1 MSTSLLTNIISLFIV
16 LIGYF
21 SPIYSDLIFITGLF
35 AFSGGIT
42 NWLAVH
48 MLFEKIPFLYGS
60 GVIPNRF
67 EEFKSGIKQLVIQEF
82 FTREHIDKFFQNK
95 FNNSTERILKKIDF
109 DKVFEGLADAIES
122 SSMGGMLGM
131 LGGRKAL
138 YPLKEPV
145 IKKLKEIIDE
155 LISNQIKNNNKGE
168 ISSLIINQVEKII
181 DNRLEELTPDQVK
194 KIVQDMIRKH
204 LGWLVIW
211 GAVFGGLIGFI
222 FSLVKV
228 LFNF

>member
-16 LIGYF
+16 LIGYL

-82 FTREHIDKFFQNK
+82 FSREHIDKFFQN
-95 FNNSTERILKKIDF
+95 
-109 DKVFEGLADAIES
+109 
-122 SSMGGMLGM
+122 
-131 LGGRKAL
+131 
-138 YPLKEPV
+138 
-145 IKKLKEIIDE
+145 
-155 LISNQIKNNNKGE
+155 
-168 ISSLIINQVEKII
+168 
-181 DNRLEELTPDQVK
+181 
-194 KIVQDMIRKH
+194 
-204 LGWLVIW
+204 
-211 GAVFGGLIGFI
+211 
-222 FSLVKV
+222 
-228 LFNF
+228 

>member
-1 MSTSLLTNIISLFIV
+1 MRYGHPLTNIISLFIV

-82 FTREHIDKFFQNK
+82 FSREHIDKFFQNK
-95 FNNSTERILKKIDF
+95 FNNSTEKILKKIDF
-109 DKVFEGLADAIES
+109 DRVFEGLASAIES
-122 SSMGGMLGM
+122 SSNNHNML
-131 LGGRKAL
+131 LSTVFNIL
-138 YPLKEPV
+138 
-145 IKKLKEIIDE
+145 IQ
-155 LISNQIKNNNKGE
+155 ISNIFGVILLFWLKQQKTNAFFGKPN
-168 ISSLIINQVEKII
+168 SSLLKILS
-181 DNRLEELTPDQVK
+181 D
-194 KIVQDMIRKH
+194 
-204 LGWLVIW
+204 
-211 GAVFGGLIGFI
+211 I
-222 FSLVKV
+222 FSEESLA
-228 LFNF
+228 